1 MANVKKVEN
10 NTINITL
17 YKPTPNPVEHKKE
30 NDLNEN
36 EIQINR
42 SEIAKWTMVLVRYYK
57 DF

>member
-42 SEIAKWTMVLVRYYK
+42 SEIAK
-57 DF
+57 